1 MCLTP
6 NSGSQPHLQRYHCHG
21 IQIGCLNT
29 LNLLFFFVFVCVH
42 STLCE
47 VWQLISKLPSLS
59 VGSGLSES
67 QQLKPNVIT
76 VSVKGLDKRLRM
88 GMAPCAWY
96 SRDTIV
102 RTSLTAACPLSWI
115 SSPWARGESNGIA
128 RLLFLCRGPPPIM
141 TSLSP
146 HSWRGQGAGRRGVK
160 DRSAKPHLFEPRPL
174 CASESCLTF

>member
-1 MCLTP
+1 M
-6 NSGSQPHLQRYHCHG
+6 
-21 IQIGCLNT
+21 
-29 LNLLFFFVFVCVH
+29 CVH
-42 STLCE
+42 STLCV
-47 VWQLISKLPSLS
+47 VWQLISELPSLS

-88 GMAPCAWY
+88 GMAPSAWY

-102 RTSLTAACPLSWI
+102 RTSLTTACPLSWI
-115 SSPWARGESNGIA
+115 SSPRAHGESDGIA
-128 RLLFLCRGPPPIM
+128 RLLFVPWPPPIM

-160 DRSAKPHLFEPRPL
+160 DRSAEPHLFEPRPL
-174 CASESCLTF
+174 CASESCLMF